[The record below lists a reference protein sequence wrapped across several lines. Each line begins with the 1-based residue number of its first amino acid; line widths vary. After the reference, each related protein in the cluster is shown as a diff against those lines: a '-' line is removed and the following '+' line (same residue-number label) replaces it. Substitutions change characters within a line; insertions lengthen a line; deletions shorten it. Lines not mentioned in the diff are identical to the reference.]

1 MVGKDFSPDPLPK
14 EAPRSLTGGRIEA
27 SDPTRKGVIRMI
39 ARGAIKKGRKMS
51 SEGMLEQE
59 SQKKRGKYLLLGKEL
74 EVKGDA
80 LVDRL
85 VDKIFRPQLGRNV
98 EVYVDDMLVK
108 IKEANDHIKDLK
120 ETFAIL
126 RKYWLKLVCVLGE
139 RRAVLGF
146 HGDRARYQS

>member
-1 MVGKDFSPDPLPK
+1 MLLRLKN
-14 EAPRSLTGGRIEA
+14 TG
-27 SDPTRKGVIRMI
+27 TTY
-39 ARGAIKKGRKMS
+39 
-51 SEGMLEQE
+51 Q
-59 SQKKRGKYLLLGKEL
+59 
-74 EVKGDA
+74 
-80 LVDRL
+80 RL

-108 IKEANDHIKDLK
+108 IKEANDHIKDLE

-146 HGDRARYQS
+146 HGDRARSKDQSTYAVNFRQAGNIRPPSKVGHRIKRRLPDTPYTMVGRRTAHRKWMGRR